1 MDEDFTDGFDTADV
15 CDIEPADAGM
25 DFETDDIGDWM
36 NDAPEVE
43 DISFEEMPEYP
54 EADDISSDELDL
66 AVAMDEAADD
76 MVEYDDFAEPEE
88 EIEVS
93 AEEFEFPQETE
104 DAPEEPE
111 IAEEFEDVPE
121 EPEVAEEF
129 EDAPEEPEIAGEFE
143 DAPEEPEVA
152 EEFEDAP
159 EEPEITE
166 EFEDVPEEPEVA
178 EEFEDAPE
186 EPEVAEEFEDAPE
199 EPEIAGEFEDAPPE
213 PDAAE
218 EIEEAP
224 EVSEADED
232 AGDSAESDAGELT
245 EEEVP
250 DEFVVPDMP
259 PPPLPGQQELIEDWM
274 EGESEDAS
282 DTLED
287 DWGLSTDTEE
297 TSEADDTVAGSEDEA
312 SAEDAASGSDGAESE
327 EPSAETFLPQEMP
340 LSSPDVPE
348 DADAE
353 TAEELP
359 PPEDTAD
366 LPDSEDGLLDVPE
379 DVAMPAAPGG
389 PGEHP
394 NSPDNVT
401 GPGENEDPL
410 FSGSGDLPPEEVGDV
425 SDATELTPLQQ
436 MSEYMNRHNYGK
448 DDFST
453 YCQDPEWQRLN
464 NQLLREQEIPPTAE
478 EQRWLYMAEHNYSIA
493 DYPTYSQDPEWQRL
507 NAACEENGDI
517 PISVLPYE
525 DRIDAVIP
533 EQSVDTP
540 DLPETAA
547 VSSGDIPDGMEL
559 PADAAELP
567 ADAAELPADAAELPA
582 DAAELPAGY
591 YTQGNNEFGYE
602 GTCGPTSIANSMN
615 RLLGTSEFSEND
627 VLTQAIQKD
636 LCDHDLPD
644 AADCGGTTTDQF
656 VELYEHMNEMS
667 GGKLDIQ
674 RYDFENVL
682 TMEEVAQALDNGS
695 VVNVAVD
702 SATLWGESADGLMGT
717 LDMSRATDHWIT
729 VTGVERGDSGEI
741 TGFHIIDSGGGVDFV
756 DAGTYQRMCYGDEEL
771 HLTDPTCIVARN
783 RDTDLSVQPPVTD
796 LAETAGAVGVHDLR
810 EESAF
815 FENMDGDA
823 LAQNQAAMDRLSE
836 QEREVYRQA
845 LDAEPAVTQDI
856 QDVSAAV
863 TGSELAGLEYRI
875 KTPASLEGKLYG
887 REEAADIENVSDL
900 LRYTQTFRPEDLV
913 RGANESLALYE
924 QKGYTVAEVKNT
936 WTDPNNPYNGI
947 NVKLISPTNQKLEVQ
962 FHTPESYELK
972 NGPMHQL
979 YEQWRALPEDSDE
992 ALELQNRMFALVR
1005 NLKMP
1010 QNISEVRKK

>member
-15 CDIEPADAGM
+15 CDIGPADAGM

-93 AEEFEFPQETE
+93 AEEFEFPQET
-104 DAPEEPE
+104 
-111 IAEEFEDVPE
+111 
-121 EPEVAEEF
+121 
-129 EDAPEEPEIAGEFE
+129 
-143 DAPEEPEVA
+143 
-152 EEFEDAP
+152 
-159 EEPEITE
+159 
-166 EFEDVPEEPEVA
+166 
-178 EEFEDAPE
+178 EDAPE

-287 DWGLSTDTEE
+287 DWGLSTDMEE

-366 LPDSEDGLLDVPE
+366 FPDSEDGLLDVPE

-401 GPGENEDPL
+401 GPGENEDLL
-410 FSGSGDLPPEEVGDV
+410 FSGFGDLPPEEVGDV

-559 PADAAELP
+559 PADAAELS
-567 ADAAELPADAAELPA
+567 ADAVELPADAAELPA
-582 DAAELPAGY
+582 DAAELPTGY

-627 VLTQAIQKD
+627 VLTQAVQKD

-863 TGSELAGLEYRI
+863 AGSELAGLEYRI

-992 ALELQNRMFALVR
+992 ALELQNRMFALAR
-1005 NLKMP
+1005 NLKTP